1 MQNVKHLRVLRA
13 LLVAF
18 AILFAINISAPVA
31 QAAPVDA
38 SQQTVVSTD
47 NSLDNR
53 IKGDP
58 EGGKKD
64 IEMANTYL
72 PVLRWNGLTGN
83 YHSRYSSDAWDRGD
97 AESSGLSTMARSI
110 MQFGDA
116 LWSFTATTVN
126 LSSSVDVYGTIGSKI
141 DGVLANIGKALFNG
155 AAGASSIVAILIG
168 ANVIYAFN
176 KSRKTGGVRP
186 AKRPARES
194 LRYRIYRFPSL
205 WGSVRG

>member
-72 PVLRWNGLTGN
+72 IFQCCAGTG
-83 YHSRYSSDAWDRGD
+83 
-97 AESSGLSTMARSI
+97 
-110 MQFGDA
+110 
-116 LWSFTATTVN
+116 
-126 LSSSVDVYGTIGSKI
+126 
-141 DGVLANIGKALFNG
+141 
-155 AAGASSIVAILIG
+155 
-168 ANVIYAFN
+168 
-176 KSRKTGGVRP
+176 
-186 AKRPARES
+186 
-194 LRYRIYRFPSL
+194 
-205 WGSVRG
+205 